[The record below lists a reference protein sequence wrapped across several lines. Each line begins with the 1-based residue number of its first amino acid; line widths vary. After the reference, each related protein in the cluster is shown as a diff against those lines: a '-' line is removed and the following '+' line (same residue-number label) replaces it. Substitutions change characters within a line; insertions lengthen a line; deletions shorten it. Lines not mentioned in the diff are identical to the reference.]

1 MKDYKTIQCTNVQ
14 GKVNPII
21 KEALDNYQH
30 IKCRCRRDN
39 CWYEDNIRG
48 IVLNKNL
55 NGFYYVG
62 IYGDYDDA
70 IPIPKKQE
78 IKYRLLPPEEAIP
91 YLIMRGWEFDS
102 KGNLF
107 KQGDTTRSGFIAAI
121 NFNKFGKVISYNLSK
136 YFPLSILEEVQEGE
150 DDGDW

>member
-14 GKVNPII
+14 GKVNPIV

-39 CWYEDNIRG
+39 CWYEDHIKG
-48 IVLNKNL
+48 VVLNSNL

-91 YLIMRGWEFDS
+91 LLIMRGWHFDNYGTLRK
-102 KGNLF
+102 KGNPALHASMF
-107 KQGDTTRSGFIAAI
+107 AYLGRVVS
-121 NFNKFGKVISYNLSK
+121 SK
-136 YFPLSILEEVQEGE
+136 EAGYYPTCIVRV

>member
-30 IKCRCRRDN
+30 IKCRCRKNN
-39 CWYEDNIRG
+39 CWYEDYIKG
-48 IVLNKNL
+48 VVLNNSL
-55 NGFYYVG
+55 DGFHYIG

-78 IKYRLLPPEEAIP
+78 IKYRLLPPEEAISL
-91 YLIMRGWEFDS
+91 LIMRGWRFDGDGS
-102 KGNLF
+102 LF
-107 KQGDTTRSGFIAAI
+107 NGKDFYI
-121 NFNKFGKVISYNLSK
+121 NPYSFSYFGKVISNKDVK
-136 YFPLSILEEVQEGE
+136 YFPLDILEEVQEGE
-150 DDGDW
+150 DDE

>member
-1 MKDYKTIQCTNVQ
+1 MKDYKCTNVQ
-14 GKVNPII
+14 GKVNPIV
-21 KEALDNYQH
+21 KEALDSYQH

-39 CWYEDNIRG
+39 CWYEDHIKG
-48 IVLNKNL
+48 IVLNNNL

-78 IKYRLLPPEEAIP
+78 VKYRLLPPEEAIP
-91 YLIMRGWEFDS
+91 LLIMRGWKFDNYGDLRKEGNPDLTTSLFTYLGRVVSS
-102 KGNLF
+102 KEAGYYP
-107 KQGDTTRSGFIAAI
+107 TCI
-121 NFNKFGKVISYNLSK
+121 V
-136 YFPLSILEEVQEGE
+136 EEVQEGE

>member
-14 GKVNPII
+14 GKVNPIV
-21 KEALDNYQH
+21 KKALDNYQH
-30 IKCRCRRDN
+30 IKCRCRKNN
-39 CWYEDNIRG
+39 CWYEDHIKG
-48 IVLNKNL
+48 VVLNSNL

-78 IKYRLLPPEEAIP
+78 VKYRLLPPEEAIP
-91 YLIMRGWEFDS
+91 LLIMRGWNFDNCGSLRKEGNPDLTVSLFTYLGRVVSS
-102 KGNLF
+102 KEAGYYP
-107 KQGDTTRSGFIAAI
+107 TCI
-121 NFNKFGKVISYNLSK
+121 V
-136 YFPLSILEEVQEGE
+136 EEVREGE

>member
-14 GKVNPII
+14 GKVNPSI

-39 CWYEDNIRG
+39 CWYEDHIKG
-48 IVLNKNL
+48 VVLNNNL

-78 IKYRLLPPEEAIP
+78 VKYRLLPPEEAIP
-91 YLIMRGWEFDS
+91 LLIMRGWKFDNYGDLRKEGNPDLTASLFTYLGRVVSS
-102 KGNLF
+102 KEAGYYP
-107 KQGDTTRSGFIAAI
+107 TCI
-121 NFNKFGKVISYNLSK
+121 V
-136 YFPLSILEEVQEGE
+136 EEVQEGE

>member
-1 MKDYKTIQCTNVQ
+1 MKDYKCTNVQ

-39 CWYEDNIRG
+39 CWYEDYIRG

-55 NGFYYVG
+55 DGFEYIG
-62 IYGDYDDA
+62 LYGEYQEVVT
-70 IPIPKKQE
+70 IPKKQE

-91 YLIMRGWEFDS
+91 LLIMRGWKFDGDGILFN
-102 KGNLF
+102 GNDF
-107 KQGDTTRSGFIAAI
+107 YI
-121 NFNKFGKVISYNLSK
+121 NPYYFSYFGKVILNKDVK
-136 YFPLSILEEVQEGE
+136 YFPLDILEEVQEGE